1 MGSSAKRK
9 KEKQKDFHVSTK
21 CTSVF
26 YTLSL
31 QPQKPKL
38 KVGKAKAKPE
48 NFTDTSFRSKGL
60 LLLSSYLDFANPNSP
75 PAIVLN
81 QQSLHVAAPSSTS
94 QFTHHLSLLN
104 SKSDSQ
110 RRDSLA
116 HLTTSIASRPV
127 NSPLPQPVSVML
139 PTLLPLILDASNNV
153 RSQLLKLFR
162 TLPRNDV
169 EDHVGQ
175 LLPYVRAGMTHLAA
189 DIRVSAVEILSWMV
203 EAAGE
208 QVVACAGGWIK
219 TLNCFLSVLGW
230 HTEESSRWSSN
241 RASFGK
247 SGSQGRPMVKV
258 LGALAEF
265 LDAGIGLPR
274 TSTGNPSTGEDY
286 NSLWPFP
293 LCQTSHHMITE
304 SSAPYAYL
312 NLFGQPR
319 DEEGE
324 MYETREDRYRVFSS
338 RFLPAIERGIKS
350 AREES
355 GELGRAS
362 SGVSKVLKEA
372 LSYGPGP

>member
-9 KEKQKDFHVSTK
+9 KEKQKDF
-21 CTSVF
+21 
-26 YTLSL
+26 
-31 QPQKPKL
+31 QKPKL

-48 NFTDTSFRSKGL
+48 NFTDTSFRSK
-60 LLLSSYLDFANPNSP
+60 
-75 PAIVLN
+75 AIVLN
-81 QQSLHVAAPSSTS
+81 QQSLHVSAPNADS
-94 QFTHHLSLLN
+94 QFSHHLSLLS

-116 HLTTSIASRPV
+116 HLTTTIASRPV

-139 PTLLPLILDASNNV
+139 PSLLPLILDANNNV
-153 RSQLLKLFR
+153 RTALLKLLR
-162 TLPRNDV
+162 TLPNNDV
-169 EDHVGQ
+169 QDHVAQ

-208 QVVACAGGWIK
+208 AVVSCAGGWIK
-219 TLNCFLSVLGW
+219 TFNCFLSILGW
-230 HTEESSRWSSN
+230 HTEESARWSSN

-258 LGALAEF
+258 LGALAGF
-265 LDAGIGLPR
+265 LDAGIGAPGA
-274 TSTGNPSTGEDY
+274 SDGGEDQLVVH
-286 NSLWPFP
+286 SSSTWPFP
-293 LCQTSHHMITE
+293 LCQTSQHMI
-304 SSAPYAYL
+304 SDSATPYAYL

-324 MYETREDRYRVFSS
+324 MYETRGDRFRVFST
-338 RFLPAIERGIKS
+338 RFLPAVERGLKS
-350 AREES
+350 AREEG

-362 SGVSKVLKEA
+362 SGVTKVLKEA
-372 LSYGPGP
+372 LSYGSGP

>member
-9 KEKQKDFHVSTK
+9 KERQQDF
-21 CTSVF
+21 
-26 YTLSL
+26 
-31 QPQKPKL
+31 QKPKL
-38 KVGKAKAKPE
+38 KVGKARAKPD
-48 NFTDTSFRSKGL
+48 NFTDTSFRSK
-60 LLLSSYLDFANPNSP
+60 
-75 PAIVLN
+75 AIVLT
-81 QQSLHVAAPSSTS
+81 QQSLQLTAPTS
-94 QFTHHLSLLN
+94 NAVFSHHLSLLT

-116 HLTTSIASRPV
+116 HLTSSIASRPV

-139 PTLLPLILDASNNV
+139 PSLLPLLLDGSNNV
-153 RSQLLKLFR
+153 RTQLLKLLR
-162 TLPRNDV
+162 TLPSSDV
-169 EDHVGQ
+169 EDHVVQ

-189 DIRVSAVEILSWMV
+189 DIRVSSVEVLSWLV

-208 QVVACAGGWIK
+208 QVVSCAGGWIK

-230 HTEESSRWSSN
+230 HTEESARWSSN

-265 LDAGIGLPR
+265 LESGVGVPGTVNAEQQID
-274 TSTGNPSTGEDY
+274 EDVD
-286 NSLWPFP
+286 SAWPFP
-293 LCQTSHHMITE
+293 LCQTGHHMISD
-304 SSAPYAYL
+304 SSAPYTYL

-319 DEEGE
+319 DAEGE
-324 MYETREDRYRVFSS
+324 MYETREDRFRVFAT
-338 RFLPAIERGIKS
+338 RFLPAIDRGLKS
-350 AREES
+350 AREEG

-362 SGVSKVLKEA
+362 SGVSKVLKGA